1 MASAQQIF
9 PFMDINLHVS
19 DSHYAF
25 LSPSNP
31 SSPTLVVDRPSGDLR
46 LTDGKLSGAKRVS
59 SIGGILGMIKLRL
72 GILTLF
78 YMFRQCD
85 NP

>member
-1 MASAQQIF
+1 MASLN

-31 SSPTLVVDRPSGDLR
+31 THPTLVIDRPSGDLR
-46 LTDGKLSGAKRVS
+46 LTEGRVTGAKRVS
-59 SIGGILGMIKLRL
+59 SIGGILGIIKLRL
-72 GILTLF
+72 GPQLF
-78 YMFRQCD
+78 QWFFYF
-85 NP
+85 NFG